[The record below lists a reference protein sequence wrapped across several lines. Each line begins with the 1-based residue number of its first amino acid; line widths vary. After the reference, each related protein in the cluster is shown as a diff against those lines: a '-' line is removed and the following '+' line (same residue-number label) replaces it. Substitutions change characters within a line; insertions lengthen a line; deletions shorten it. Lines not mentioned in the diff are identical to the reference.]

1 MMKRIMACLVAM
13 VCLLTFFAFAEGISM
28 KVVNVNTAVNLR
40 KGPST
45 DTESLTQ
52 VPVGTVVTDCEKEGK
67 WYKVNYNGVIG
78 YIRGDKLEAV
88 EAPAEEPVEAP
99 AEKPAEAP
107 AEKPA
112 EAPAEE
118 PAKAEGE
125 PLVAEGEPLVAAG
138 EPLVAEGETGKDDKA
153 ANVLEDVENAPVS
166 SYADVSEYVDDN
178 TFFDQVIG
186 DVRVIFRQIY
196 QQNCE
201 YLMAVGLDAAGN
213 EVWKKETTTDSIT
226 ELMQTDAF
234 IGGTKDAPLVMI
246 YNACKGLTA
255 VDPAT
260 GEVKWEIS
268 KKTLDLGGSISHVVD
283 DTKGIAYIGGYYG
296 PDPVA
301 IDADGNVLWQ
311 ASSGSAE
318 ATWLYRIE
326 LSDEGIACAY
336 GKMAGEEYG
345 TIVYG
350 FDGEIVSIVNE

>member
-1 MMKRIMACLVAM
+1 MIDEEVKKIFDEASAKCEQILTEHADQLRAIAGY
-13 VCLLTFFAFAEGISM
+13 LLEHETMEAEEFNYFFEHGEFMPLAPQDLRKVKEDKTIERPARKISM
-28 KVVNVNTAVNLR
+28 
-40 KGPST
+40 S
-45 DTESLTQ
+45 D
-52 VPVGTVVTDCEKEGK
+52 
-67 WYKVNYNGVIG
+67 
-78 YIRGDKLEAV
+78 
-88 EAPAEEPVEAP
+88 EAPVAPLPEQSAEPAAQTEP
-99 AEKPAEAP
+99 
-107 AEKPA
+107 PA

-138 EPLVAEGETGKDDKA
+138 EPLVAEGETGKDVKA

-226 ELMQTDAF
+226 ELMQTDVF
-234 IGGTKDAPLVMI
+234 IGGTADAPLVMM
-246 YNACKGLTA
+246 YNASKGLTA

-260 GEVKWEIS
+260 GEVKWEIF
-268 KKTLDLGGSISHVVD
+268 KKDLNLGGSISHVLDGNGV
-283 DTKGIAYIGGYYG
+283 TYIGGYYG

-301 IDADGNVLWQ
+301 IDPQGNVLWK

-318 ATWLYRIE
+318 ATWLYRME

-336 GKMAGEEYG
+336 GKMAGEDYG
-345 TIVYG
+345 TIIYDFNGNV
-350 FDGEIVSIVNE
+350 VSIVKE